1 MPLATSC
8 LVREARCGGGVDG
21 LKLTHTV
28 RAQSEP
34 ACTRCTSE
42 YLPACCCRRGGDV
55 YHSPSLPSL
64 SLSLSILSG
73 PIPIL
78 SIPSHSIWA
87 MGLPGCRF
95 ARGHSPSSWHVSA
108 GVNEKLRPTALAV
121 SPFPM
126 ASAPAS
132 APS

>member
-1 MPLATSC
+1 MPLVTSC
-8 LVREARCGGGVDG
+8 LHREARCGGGVDW
-21 LKLTHTV
+21 LKQTHTV

-42 YLPACCCRRGGDV
+42 YLPACCCRRRGDE
-55 YHSPSLPSL
+55 YRSPSLPSL

-73 PIPIL
+73 PIPFL

-95 ARGHSPSSWHVSA
+95 ARVHSPTALHVSA
-108 GVNEKLRPTALAV
+108 GGNE
-121 SPFPM
+121 
-126 ASAPAS
+126 
-132 APS
+132 